1 MNPTVDELNEGI
13 HMTFRFRLLPLV
25 ASSLF
30 LSLSAHAI
38 DLSSAYKKAT
48 EYDSELATA
57 LAARNASA
65 ENVTIS
71 RSGLLPQVALGGSV
85 THHDVDKD
93 AGADDSYL
101 TEGAELSLTQPIL
114 KFDTYHS
121 YKASEYSRNQADAEL
136 RTAEQSLI
144 LRTAQAYFDVLR
156 AWDDLTTA
164 KRAEEAFKRQ
174 WEQAKER
181 FEVGLIAITEVHES
195 KATYDSGKVSRI
207 NAQGQL
213 DVALETLERITGE
226 YFNRIQILSPDF
238 PVAMLAPASVNEW
251 ETIAFENN
259 PQLLATRWN
268 VQSADSNVSARK
280 AGHYPTLNAVA
291 SYAYS
296 DYNGPSP
303 ADDNST
309 DASIALNLTVPLYTG
324 GGTQAGVRQARYQ
337 LEQAQE
343 TLNTTQR
350 NIRLQLR
357 SLYRTLQTNI
367 EAIQARKQEIVS
379 NESALQATRAGYDV
393 GTRNIVE
400 VLDAER
406 RYFESLSNYANA
418 RYDFVVNQLSFK
430 QTAGVLSMADIE
442 ELNKWL
448 GAPVQVAN

>member
-1 MNPTVDELNEGI
+1 
-13 HMTFRFRLLPLV
+13 MTFRFRLLPIV

-30 LSLSAHAI
+30 ISLSAQAI
-38 DLSSAYKKAT
+38 DLTGAYQKAT

-65 ENVTIS
+65 ESVTIS
-71 RSGLLPQVALGGSV
+71 RSGLLPQIVLGGAV
-85 THHDVDKD
+85 THHDVEKGS
-93 AGADDSYL
+93 GADDSYV
-101 TEGAELSLTQPIL
+101 TEGAELSVTQPLL
-114 KFDTYHS
+114 KFDTYHNF
-121 YKASEYSRNQADAEL
+121 KASEYASNQADAEL

-144 LRTAQAYFDVLR
+144 FRTADAYFGVLR

-164 KRAEEAFKRQ
+164 RRAEEAFKRQ

-195 KATYDSGKVSRI
+195 KATYDSGKVARI
-207 NAQGQL
+207 NAQGQV
-213 DVALETLERITGE
+213 DVALETLERITGG
-226 YFNRIQILSPDF
+226 YFDRIQVLSQEF
-238 PVAMLAPASVNEW
+238 PVAMLTPNSVSDW
-251 ETIAFENN
+251 ENIAFENN
-259 PQLLATRWN
+259 PQLLAARWS
-268 VQSADSNVSARK
+268 VQSADSVVSSRK
-280 AGHYPTLNAVA
+280 AGHYPTLDAVA

-296 DYNGPSP
+296 DFNGPAP
-303 ADDNST
+303 ADDDST

-430 QTAGVLSMADIE
+430 QTAGVLSMQDIE

-448 GAPVQVAN
+448 GAPVQVTN

>member
-1 MNPTVDELNEGI
+1 
-13 HMTFRFRLLPLV
+13 MTLSLRSLPLL
-25 ASSLF
+25 AGSLF
-30 LSLSAHAI
+30 FSLSANAI
-38 DLSSAYKKAT
+38 DLAIAYQKAT

-71 RSGLLPQVALGGSV
+71 RSGLLPEVVLGGAV
-85 THHDVDKD
+85 THHDLDKD
-93 AGADDSYL
+93 QGSDDSYL
-101 TEGAELSLTQPIL
+101 TQGAELQVTQPLL
-114 KFDTYHS
+114 KFDTYYS
-121 YKASEYSRNQADAEL
+121 FRASEYAQNQADADLRSAEQDL
-136 RTAEQSLI
+136 IFRTAD
-144 LRTAQAYFDVLR
+144 AYFGVLR

-195 KATYDSGKVSRI
+195 KATYDSGKVTRI

-226 YFNRIQILSPDF
+226 YFGRIQTLSPDY
-238 PVAMLAPASVNEW
+238 PVAMLEPNSVTEW
-251 ETIAFENN
+251 ENLAFENN
-259 PQLLATRWN
+259 PQLLSARWS
-268 VQSADSNVSARK
+268 VQSADSTVSSRN
-280 AGHYPTLNAVA
+280 AGHYPTLDAVA
-291 SYAYS
+291 SYGYS
-296 DYNGPSP
+296 DFNGPSP
-303 ADDNST
+303 SDNQTT
-309 DASIALNLTVPLYTG
+309 DASIALNLTIPLYTG

-343 TLNTTQR
+343 VLNTTQR

-367 EAIQARKQEIVS
+367 EAIQARQQEIVS

-406 RYFESLSNYANA
+406 RYFQSLSNYANA
-418 RYDFVVNQLSFK
+418 RYDFVVNQISFK

-442 ELNKWL
+442 SINQWL
-448 GAPVQVAN
+448 TAPVNVGSR

>member
-1 MNPTVDELNEGI
+1 
-13 HMTFRFRLLPLV
+13 MTLSLRSLPLL
-25 ASSLF
+25 AGSLIF
-30 LSLSAHAI
+30 SLSANAI
-38 DLSSAYKKAT
+38 DLSIAYQKAT

-71 RSGLLPQVALGGSV
+71 KSGLLPKVALSGSV
-85 THHDVDKD
+85 SHHDLDKD
-93 AGADDSYL
+93 KGSDDSYL
-101 TEGAELSLTQPIL
+101 TEGAQLQVTQPLL

-121 YKASEYSRNQADAEL
+121 YKASEYARKQADADL
-136 RTAEQSLI
+136 RTAEQALI
-144 LRTAQAYFDVLR
+144 FRTADAYFGVLR

-174 WEQAKER
+174 WEQARER

-195 KATYDSGKVSRI
+195 KATYDSGKVTRI

-226 YFNRIQILSPDF
+226 YFDRIQTLSPDY
-238 PVAMLAPASVNEW
+238 PVAMLEPNSVGEW
-251 ETIAFENN
+251 EKMAFENN
-259 PQLLATRWN
+259 PQLLSARWS
-268 VQSADSNVSARK
+268 VQSADSTVSSRK
-280 AGHYPTLNAVA
+280 SGHYPTLDAVA

-296 DYNGPSP
+296 DFNGPNPS
-303 ADDNST
+303 DNRTT
-309 DASIALNLTVPLYTG
+309 DASIALNLTIPIYTG
-324 GGTQAGVRQARYQ
+324 GGTQASVRQARYQ
-337 LEQAQE
+337 SEQAQE
-343 TLNTTQR
+343 VLNTTQR

-367 EAIQARKQEIVS
+367 EAIQARRQEIVS

-406 RYFESLSNYANA
+406 RYFQSLSNYANA
-418 RYDFVVNQLSFK
+418 RYDFVVNQMSFK
-430 QTAGVLSMADIE
+430 QTTGVLTTQDIE
-442 ELNKWL
+442 SINQWL
-448 GAPVQVAN
+448 TAPVNVGNR